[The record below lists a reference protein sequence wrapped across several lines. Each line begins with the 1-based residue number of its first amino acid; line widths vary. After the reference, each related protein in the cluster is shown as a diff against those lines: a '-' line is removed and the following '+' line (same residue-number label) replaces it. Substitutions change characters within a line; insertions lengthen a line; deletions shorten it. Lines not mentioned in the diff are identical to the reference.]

1 MKRHQQELEER
12 LDREQKE
19 RDEMWRKQVEE
30 REWSGID
37 IFWNFFLFGSIF

>member
-1 MKRHQQELEER
+1 MKRQQQELEER

-30 REWSGID
+30 RERSGMKT
-37 IFWNFFLFGSIF
+37 LSLK